1 MASDRI
7 TCDFCNGSGE
17 TSSFKGESRFLLTT
31 EECPVCGGMGFVIPE
46 DGAAPPNDDDRSG
59 RSQSGER

>member
-1 MASDRI
+1 
-7 TCDFCNGSGE
+7 
-17 TSSFKGESRFLLTT
+17 
-31 EECPVCGGMGFVIPE
+31 VCGGMGFVIPE